1 MGASNERVA
10 ELLAEYGGPDAC
22 AAELLCDRHAA
33 DAWAFTFVAADLSAE
48 TVTFGVLADR
58 SKRVAAGLAEL
69 GVGPGTCVATLMGK
83 SSDLVTAQL
92 AIWRLGGVLV
102 PLFTAFAP
110 SAIAMRLNASDTQV
124 VIVDEDQRFKLEP
137 SIDIPLDASWRVVT
151 RGESAPAGDVRFDT
165 LASHEPID
173 SPAVRLGGD
182 GALIRIFTSGT
193 TGNPKG
199 VVVPV
204 HAIGSMVAYLELG
217 LDVRPHDVYW
227 CAADPGWAYGLYYAV
242 VAPLAMGRDAIMLRP
257 GFSAGLTWQI
267 LERFAVT
274 NLATAPTVY
283 RALRNA
289 TVPGDLSL
297 RRLSSAGEPL
307 DPSTIAWA
315 EDVLGL
321 PIRDHYGQTELGM
334 VVLNAWHPDLAQ
346 ALRPGSMGQPAPGW
360 AVELLA
366 PDRDEVAPRGDA
378 GRVAVDVGA
387 SAFFWFAGYADDSA
401 RTSERFTSDQAW
413 YLTGDV
419 ATRDDDGYFFFSAR
433 DDDVIIMAGYRIGPF
448 EVESA
453 IAEHPLVAEV
463 AVIGVPDPLRG
474 EVIEAF
480 VVISADADVP
490 DTFEDEVKQYAKTRF
505 AAHAAPRHVH
515 VVNSVPKTPS
525 GKVKRFELR
534 EQRREELES
543 GADQS
548 SH

>member
-1 MGASNERVA
+1 MHSASR
-10 ELLAEYGGPDAC
+10 
-22 AAELLCDRHAA
+22 R
-33 DAWAFTFVAADLSAE
+33 
-48 TVTFGVLADR
+48 
-58 SKRVAAGLAEL
+58 
-69 GVGPGTCVATLMGK
+69 
-83 SSDLVTAQL
+83 
-92 AIWRLGGVLV
+92 
-102 PLFTAFAP
+102 
-110 SAIAMRLNASDTQV
+110 DTQV

-137 SIDIPLDASWRVVT
+137 STDVPGDASWRVVT
-151 RGESAPAGDVRFDT
+151 RGESPAGDVRFDT
-165 LASHEPID
+165 LLAHEPIE
-173 SPAVRLGGD
+173 SSAARVGGD

-193 TGNPKG
+193 TGHPKG
-199 VVVPV
+199 VVVPLRAV
-204 HAIGSMVAYLELG
+204 GSMVAYLELG

-242 VAPLAMGRDAIMLRP
+242 VAPLAMGHQAILLRP
-257 GFSAGLTWQI
+257 GFSAALTWQV

-274 NLATAPTVY
+274 NLTAAPTVY

-289 TVPGDLSL
+289 AVPGDLSL
-297 RRLSSAGEPL
+297 RCLSSAGEPL

-315 EDVLGL
+315 ENVLGL

-334 VVLNAWHPDLAQ
+334 VVLNAWHPDLIE

-360 AVELLA
+360 AVEVLA
-366 PDRDEVAPRGDA
+366 PDGDEVASRGDA
-378 GRVAVDVGA
+378 GRVAVDIRA
-387 SAFFWFAGYADDSA
+387 SAFFWFAGYAGDVT
-401 RTSERFTSDQAW
+401 RTSERFSSDRSW

-419 ATRDDDGYFFFSAR
+419 ATRDDDGYFFFSSR

-448 EVESA
+448 EVEAA

-480 VVISADADVP
+480 VVISSDADVP
-490 DTFEDEVKQYAKTRF
+490 DTFANEIRHYARTRF

-515 VVNSVPKTPS
+515 VVDSLPKTPS

-543 GADQS
+543 TAIQPS
-548 SH
+548 Q